1 MSGQSASLTV
11 PVYRG
16 MQTAKQSFSH
26 AKNTAKGWRRK
37 LKEFIREAFG
47 EFDTHASKLTMNDLI
62 NAESAIGATIFGPIP
77 EGHRREFFHHTNNV
91 WIWHESWQ
99 EDGVKKETTIRYEV
113 RPDGV
118 YKRPLGSSYIKL
130 EGMELENFRRAAKSY
145 LMLIKQRLY

>member
-1 MSGQSASLTV
+1 MSSQSASLAVTATNSARAV
-11 PVYRG
+11 KQSVKTAG
-16 MQTAKQSFSH
+16 HTAK
-26 AKNTAKGWRRK
+26 T
-37 LKEFIREAFG
+37 LKQRLSNFLHEAFG
-47 EFDTHASKLTMNDLI
+47 EFDSHAGKLTLNDLI

-99 EDGVKKETTIRYEV
+99 DNGVERETTIRYEV

-130 EGMELENFRRAAKSY
+130 HGAELENFRTAVKTY
-145 LMLIKQRLY
+145 LTLIKQRLY